1 MPDYVLDTHAC
12 VFALAS
18 PKKLGRSARRAL
30 ESVESGA
37 SIGWVPAAV
46 AAEIVLLHELGR
58 TAIGLPQLEA
68 AFEEASSLRFLPLDH
83 RQLREFAAHS
93 KIRDPFD
100 RLIVSAARVVNARL
114 ISRDEDLGDSNLVHV
129 VWS

>member
-12 VFALAS
+12 VFALAK
-18 PKKLGRSARRAL
+18 PKKLGRGARRAL

-58 TAIGLPQLEA
+58 TAIGLPQLDA
-68 AFEEASSLRFLPLDH
+68 AFEEAAALRFLPLDQ

-100 RLIVSAARVVNARL
+100 RLIVSAARAVNARL
-114 ISRDEDLGDSNLVHV
+114 ITRDEDLGDSNLVQV